1 MDDQQEVRGVC
12 QENWKGCIPIKLSL
26 APTSLSCSTMPLP
39 RHSMVS
45 RMTFLHVALRPAILR
60 FYKFAPKLVYSFQP
74 QNVEEE
80 EDDDDDDVEQE
91 MDHHKT
97 KNSKTNDKTKEEVEE
112 EEEEDPVCWFEDEES
127 GTPLRWQLFV
137 GVLFDLLQNSHGRN
151 NHTNNKLP
159 WKIRIHFTSYP
170 QTQLLQLTT
179 STTTK
184 VQDMIQ
190 RFYSNSLKQALFL
203 QYGSSKVAMNMSKHN
218 QLQIWDSIVRS
229 QYDSYQQINQELQC
243 FIPINET
250 ESTQTQK
257 IQNVPIR
264 IMMDGKPY
272 VQKPCPPYITTLPA
286 SNTDNHDTSNTK
298 KLHKRTIGQFLA
310 QYYPKIFSSTEK
322 TSLCIWMIQ
331 GIQQLPLS
339 YPIVDVWQCLCHP
352 DHFLYIILITN
363 TTKP

>member
-39 RHSMVS
+39 HHSLVS

-60 FYKFAPKLVYSFQP
+60 FYKFAPKLVYLFQS
-74 QNVEEE
+74 QNVAEEGDDDAEQEKDHDHKTEDTKTHDKKYEEE
-80 EDDDDDDVEQE
+80 EDD
-91 MDHHKT
+91 
-97 KNSKTNDKTKEEVEE
+97 
-112 EEEEDPVCWFEDEES
+112 EEDPVCWFEDEES

-137 GVLFDLLQNSHGRN
+137 GVLFDLLQNNHCRN
-151 NHTNNKLP
+151 NHNKLP

-184 VQDMIQ
+184 VQDTIQ

-229 QYDSYQQINQELQC
+229 QYDAYQQINQELQVYT
-243 FIPINET
+243 PINQT
-250 ESTQTQK
+250 GNTQTQK

-272 VQKPCPPYITTLPA
+272 VQKPCPPYIILPT
-286 SNTDNHDTSNTK
+286 SNGNHDTSNSQPQ
-298 KLHKRTIGQFLA
+298 KRTIQQFLA
-310 QYYPKIFSSTEK
+310 QYHPKLFSLTEK
-322 TSLCIWMIQ
+322 TSSCIWMIQ
-331 GIQQLPLS
+331 GIQQIPLS

-363 TTKP
+363 TTKSSSK